1 MDVLNTVGPAVDTAK
16 RRLKPEAS
24 SWFAFGV
31 IFFLQ
36 SCVEGGASCG
46 GANQIGKFSNLG
58 SWGSP
63 SPSRGSKGA
72 ENMLHGLSGLSSGGP
87 LFGGHELEKLKG
99 LLAFGVPLLLLF
111 GFLAFL
117 FWGLFIAI
125 GSLGQ
130 AFSIHAVATGET
142 DLTMSDE
149 IKTLTTRFI
158 KFHLLQSLL
167 SLLIFGPGLAVVL
180 VKLPWAGGDL
190 PTDFFGILAVI
201 VVATFG
207 MLLPIG
213 FFGAFFRN
221 FVAPIS
227 LLRRC
232 TFMEAYRIVVG
243 APSFSWLAV
252 VGAFLLRLV
261 YGMIA
266 GVVATILGIV
276 TCCIGFLP
284 VLHQTL
290 MAPYYIFE
298 RAHTLQMLAA
308 LGPDYN
314 VFRDEGLA
322 LPYGPGGFPTDADNV
337 FRTPGS

>member
-1 MDVLNTVGPAVDTAK
+1 MDVLNTVGPAIDTAK
-16 RRLKPEAS
+16 RRLRPEAS
-24 SWFAFGV
+24 SWFSFGV

-46 GANQIGKFSNLG
+46 GANQLGKFSNLG
-58 SWGSP
+58 GS
-63 SPSRGSKGA
+63 SPSRPSHGTEGT
-72 ENMLHGLSGLSSGGP
+72 ENMLHGLSGSGP

-99 LLAFGVPLLLLF
+99 LLTIGVPLMLLF

-149 IKTLTTRFI
+149 IKTLTARFI

-167 SLLIFGPGLAVVL
+167 SLLIFGPGLAIVL
-180 VKLPWAGGDL
+180 VKLPWTGGDL
-190 PTDFFGILAVI
+190 PADFFGMLAFLVI
-201 VVATFG
+201 GTFTL
-207 MLLPIG
+207 LLPIG

-243 APSFSWLAV
+243 ASSFSWLSV

-266 GVVATILGIV
+266 GVIATILGFV

-314 VFRDEGLA
+314 VFADEGA
-322 LPYGPGGFPTDADNV
+322 RLPYGLGGFPADADNV